1 MRRRIIREKVV
12 QALYAHEISGDPLD
26 HVITCVLEGLKNNRA
41 AHEFARNLV
50 IETVHHSA
58 DIDKIIK
65 ARVANWDFKRIAIL
79 DRLILRMG
87 ICELLYF
94 REIPPKVTMN
104 EAIELAKLNKKV
116 YDQFPDSGRVGDA
129 VAKMADYYYDQK
141 DYARATEVFENVL
154 ANQPDAK
161 FLDVILFNY
170 GRCLFRMDRKPQ
182 ALAKFEQLLS
192 EFPDSPLAADT
203 TKIIDAMRK
212 TEK

>member
-26 HVITCVLEGLKNNRA
+26 HVITCILEGLKNNRA

-104 EAIELAKLNKKV
+104 EAIELAKLFSTERSG
-116 YDQFPDSGRVGDA
+116 QFVNGVLDA
-129 VAKMADYYYDQK
+129 VLNDIKQLGPEKLGDRAVTKAGRGLYDGEPIQHPT
-141 DYARATEVFENVL
+141 R
-154 ANQPDAK
+154 P
-161 FLDVILFNY
+161 
-170 GRCLFRMDRKPQ
+170 
-182 ALAKFEQLLS
+182 
-192 EFPDSPLAADT
+192 
-203 TKIIDAMRK
+203 RK
-212 TEK
+212 TAP